1 MKPNY
6 RRRYTPPRPENPLT
20 PAAVERLRKIHATC
34 PLCGHEHEDGVEC
47 NAPSRLEGRMV
58 GEEAE
63 VHVIPCG
70 CRGLLS

>member
-6 RRRYTPPRPENPLT
+6 RRRYTPPARPENPLT

-34 PLCGHEHEDGVEC
+34 PRCGHEHKDGVEC
-47 NAPSRLEGRMV
+47 EIPVGGGRIGLV
-58 GEEAE
+58 VE
-63 VHVIPCG
+63 VIRCG